1 MSPTVAAG
9 DTSEPDSSDT
19 RLVRPVLRRLYWWE
33 TGGRGVVAR
42 RLEDGPGAV
51 AAREERLVG
60 EQGAGSNN
68 IFITSCLSGRLQK
81 SYLYRPI
88 AN

>member
-1 MSPTVAAG
+1 
-9 DTSEPDSSDT
+9 
-19 RLVRPVLRRLYWWE
+19 
-33 TGGRGVVAR
+33 VVAR

-68 IFITSCLSGRLQK
+68 IFITSCLSGRLQT

>member
-1 MSPTVAAG
+1 V
-9 DTSEPDSSDT
+9 
-19 RLVRPVLRRLYWWE
+19 VRPVLRRLYWWE

-68 IFITSCLSGRLQK
+68 IFITSCLPDRLQK

>member
-1 MSPTVAAG
+1 VPQGPYACSIRLKHCG
-9 DTSEPDSSDT
+9 CS
-19 RLVRPVLRRLYWWE
+19 LVRPVLRRLYWWE

-51 AAREERLVG
+51 AAREKRLVG

>member
-1 MSPTVAAG
+1 
-9 DTSEPDSSDT
+9 
-19 RLVRPVLRRLYWWE
+19 
-33 TGGRGVVAR
+33 VVAR
-42 RLEDGPGAV
+42 RLEDGPGVV

-60 EQGAGSNN
+60 EQGAVSNN

>member
-1 MSPTVAAG
+1 VSPTVAAG
-9 DTSEPDSSDT
+9 DTSEPGISDT